1 MGRESKINRKQAPTI
16 ASDVLLPKQVTKS
29 CYLALTQIYADM
41 FPLNPKS
48 TLKASLSNTTLNSK
62 SEYNNKNTK
71 ISQRVST
78 GILNLEQFATNKK
91 TSRPLSEQKLPVRT
105 QSERKLNDTK
115 TSKPEEDI
123 TISRQDGDTTIVV
136 QGSKVNL
143 YTKF

>member
-16 ASDVLLPKQVTKS
+16 ASDVLLPKQVTES

-41 FPLNPKS
+41 FPLYPKS
-48 TLKASLSNTTLNSK
+48 TLRVSLSNTTLNSK
-62 SEYNNKNTK
+62 SEYNNKKIK

-105 QSERKLNDTK
+105 QSERKLKERKPSK
-115 TSKPEEDI
+115 TRRKYY
-123 TISRQDGDTTIVV
+123 
-136 QGSKVNL
+136 NL
-143 YTKF
+143 SARR